1 MYVDV
6 EKSKSAAGLISVFF
20 SVTQAS
26 RSSTSMVVKKQ
37 SSDWSSGWDAD
48 DSWSN
53 EKEGQ
58 GQSSAGEEGWGN
70 DWGEEETDTSSA
82 NKTLPLPEG
91 VRLASEYNWD
101 STTKGASQND
111 LFASVSQRN
120 TASMSAA
127 TVRAQWAKNTKVGFQ
142 IWEKNNGVLSAL
154 LIMTWKSYMY
164 IRGNTKLYPI
174 SLKWHFN
181 RAHHKAAVTWSALSI
196 MVGFFFLF
204 LFYLQ
209 NKIAVV

>member
-1 MYVDV
+1 MSS
-6 EKSKSAAGLISVFF
+6 SKKK
-20 SVTQAS
+20 AS

-127 TVRAQWAKNTKVGFQ
+127 TCGDGWGAEATGDWGAEESWESVDGSQGLSKAELSKKKREERRKELEAKRA
-142 IWEKNNGVLSAL
+142 E
-154 LIMTWKSYMY
+154 
-164 IRGNTKLYPI
+164 R
-174 SLKWHFN
+174 
-181 RAHHKAAVTWSALSI
+181 KAAKGPLKLGARKLD
-196 MVGFFFLF
+196 
-204 LFYLQ
+204 
-209 NKIAVV
+209 